1 MNLTISGIRH
11 KIILFLCLMMIAT
24 ATAFAQSG
32 IKLDFKQ
39 APLKTVLESI
49 SNQSKYKFV
58 YTNEFKIN
66 DYSVTVN
73 SNNDDLKKMLSSVFT
88 PLSISYEIKGDQ
100 IILGVIRKQ
109 EQAPAKKTTV
119 TGVII
124 EEDNGEPLPGVTVQ
138 NITTNIIT
146 ASDMDGKYDIVA
158 NAGDKLL
165 FSSIGLTSVEVVVG
179 KSALVNVYM
188 KPDAIALSDVV
199 VTGYQTISKERAT
212 GSFDLIKAE
221 QLEKPTSNIASRIV
235 GTSAGVQT
243 KLDKDGNIMFQ
254 IRGQSR
260 LVDKDEDMQPL
271 IVVDGFPITGDFSS
285 INPNDVEN
293 ITILK
298 DAAAASI
305 WGAKSANGVIVIT
318 TKSGKNAK
326 KGDLKVEVSA
336 FWKVSPK
343 LDLKYNR
350 NLASSAEVIDYEQR
364 GFSTN
369 FFGGPW
375 APVENSS
382 ISDALRKQYSLAVT
396 AMNEHRLEQISTEQL
411 NETLA
416 RLGKLDNSDQLKK
429 YVLDNPFTQ
438 QYNVNIAGNTGRSTQ
453 MLSLMFEQ
461 NNGNFKGVSNDR
473 YNVGYR
479 TNVNIFKWLDF
490 TFAGNF
496 YMVNGKNNDG
506 TYSDGAGNP
515 LGYSPYQMLVDESG
529 NRNNI
534 ARYYMPN
541 MERYVPMS
549 SFPYSD
555 WSYNPLTEMESKN
568 KKSEKYN
575 VRAQAGLAV
584 KIIEGLTLDTK
595 LQYEYIKEFVKNIYN
610 ENSYFV
616 RKTVNEASTWD
627 QKTGKITPNLPKGGI
642 LDQSKND
649 MNSYN
654 WRNQLNFNRSF
665 DGNKHFV
672 SFIAG
677 TEMYNIVHQ
686 TTTFPYTYGYDDDKL
701 TVGTFPNGVGGSGA
715 FTLKDWMGNNQTF
728 NYTNKF
734 KYSTERYFSLFGNA
748 SYTYDQKYTISGS
761 YRTDASNLITDDP
774 KYRYAPFWSVGASW
788 NISQEKFLKNVK
800 WLDRLGLRATY
811 GYNGNVDRTTSF
823 NPLININGTQNSYI
837 QDYTATIGSY
847 GNPSLR
853 WEKTGSLDVGVD
865 FAMFTGKL
873 YGKLDFYNRQSK
885 DLIVSMSIPSINGT
899 KTQKLNAAEMTNTG
913 IEFELGT
920 SMNVYENKIIW
931 TGGINFAYNHNKI
944 GKLFKTTYNAY
955 ELYGGGT
962 AAFVEGYNA
971 NTLWSFGYAGVVNKG
986 TEANPNWQPVVHGKD
1001 GELYDFTGW
1010 TPGDGRDYMLN
1021 MGTKVAPYSLSLT
1034 SMFNIYNFEV
1044 SFIFTGKFGHK
1055 FQGATFNYPSMNGG
1069 SALPNALYNEV
1080 LNGDPMQVVPIPF
1093 DKAEER
1099 YYFWDRFYPY
1109 LDYRVQNAGHIRC
1122 QEVYV
1127 SYNLPQSILKKI
1139 GISRA
1144 KFYAQGNNLF
1154 VIANNKYNE
1163 DPEYTKSMA
1172 QSGFYKPQAT
1182 YTFGINLTF

>member
-1 MNLTISGIRH
+1 M
-11 KIILFLCLMMIAT
+11 CLVIMT
-24 ATAFAQSG
+24 GTSVFAQSG

-39 APLKTVLESI
+39 VPLQTVLESI
-49 SNQSKYKFV
+49 SKQSKYKFV
-58 YTNEFKIN
+58 YTNEFRIN
-66 DYSVTVN
+66 NYTVTIN
-73 SNNDDLKKMLSSVFT
+73 SNNENLKKLLSDIFS
-88 PLSISYEIKGDQ
+88 PLYISYEVKGDQ
-100 IILGVIRKQ
+100 IILGVIKKQ
-109 EQAPAKKTTV
+109 ESSPNKKNTV
-119 TGVII
+119 TGVVI

-138 NITTNIIT
+138 NLTTNEIT
-146 ASDMDGKYDIVA
+146 SSDFDGKFNIGA
-158 NAGDKLL
+158 NTGDKLL
-165 FSSIGLTSVEVVVG
+165 FSSIGLSNLEVTIG
-179 KSALVNVYM
+179 KSAQVNAYM

-199 VTGYQTISKERAT
+199 VTGYQTLSKERAT
-212 GSFDLIKAE
+212 GSYNLIKAE
-221 QLEKPTSNIASRIV
+221 QLEKPTSNIASRII

-243 KLDKDGNIMFQ
+243 KMDENGNILFQ

-260 LVDKDEDMQPL
+260 LVADDRDMQPL
-271 IVVDGFPITGDFSS
+271 IVVDGFPITGDFTS

-318 TKSGKNAK
+318 TKSGKNSK

-350 NLASSAEVIDYEQR
+350 NQASSAEIIDYEQR

-375 APVENSS
+375 SPIENSS
-382 ISDALRKQYSLAVT
+382 VSSALTSQYSLAVT
-396 AMNEHRLEQISTEQL
+396 AMNEHRLGQITASEL
-411 NETLA
+411 NETLS
-416 RLGKLDNSDQLKK
+416 KLSTQNNSDQLKK

-479 TNVNIFKWLDF
+479 TNVDVFKWLDF

-496 YMVNGKNNDG
+496 YMINGKNNDG
-506 TYSDGAGNP
+506 TYNGTGNP
-515 LGYSPYQMLVDESG
+515 LGYSPYQMLIDESG
-529 NRNNI
+529 NRTDI
-534 ARYYMPN
+534 ARYYTPN
-541 MERYVPMS
+541 MNRYVPMS

-568 KKSEKYN
+568 HKTEKYN
-575 VRAQAGLAV
+575 VRAQAGLGI
-584 KIIEGLTLDTK
+584 KIIDGLTIDSK
-595 LQYEYIKEFVKNIYN
+595 LQYEYVKEFAKNIYN

-627 QKTGKITPNLPKGGI
+627 RTTGKITSNLPKGGI
-642 LDQSKND
+642 LMQNKKD

-654 WRNQLNFNRSF
+654 WRNQLNFSRSF
-665 DGNKHFV
+665 DNNKHFV

-686 TTTFPYTYGYDDDKL
+686 STAFPYTYGYNDDKL

-715 FTLKDWMGNNQTF
+715 FTLKNWLGSNQSF

-734 KYSTERYFSLFGNA
+734 TYSTERYFSLFANA
-748 SYTYDQKYTISGS
+748 SYTFKEKYTLSGS

-774 KYRYAPFWSVGASW
+774 KYRYAPFWSIGANW
-788 NISQEKFLKNVK
+788 NITQEKFMKDIR
-800 WLDRLGLRATY
+800 WLDRLALRATY

-837 QDYTATIGSY
+837 QDYVATIGSY

-853 WEKTGSLDVGVD
+853 WEKTGSLDIGLD
-865 FAMFTGKL
+865 FAMFTGRL
-873 YGKLDFYNRQSK
+873 YGKLDFYNRHSK

-899 KTQKLNAAEMTNTG
+899 QTQKLNAAEMTNRG
-913 IEFELGT
+913 IEIELGT
-920 SMNVYENKIIW
+920 QLDIYGKDITW
-931 TGGINFAYNHNKI
+931 TGGLNFSYNHNQI
-944 GKLFKTTYNAY
+944 GKLFKTTYSAY

-962 AAFVEGYNA
+962 ASFVEGYNA

-1001 GELYDFTGW
+1001 GEVYDFTGW

-1021 MGTKVAPYSLSLT
+1021 MGTKVAPFSMSLS
-1034 SMFNIYNFEV
+1034 SMFKIYNFEL
-1044 SFIFTGKFGHK
+1044 SFILTGKFGHK
-1055 FQGATFNYPSMNGG
+1055 FQGATFNYPSMSGG
-1069 SALPNALYNEV
+1069 SAIPNALYNEV
-1080 LNGDPMQVVPIPF
+1080 KNSDPMVMVPIPF
-1093 DKAEER
+1093 DKVEER

-1109 LDYRVQNAGHIRC
+1109 LDYRVQSASHIRC
-1122 QEVYV
+1122 QELYL
-1127 SYNLPQSILKKI
+1127 SYNLPQSVLKVI
-1139 GISRA
+1139 GINRA
-1144 KFYAQGNNLF
+1144 KFYVQGNNLF

-1172 QSGFYKPQAT
+1172 QNGFYKPQAT
-1182 YTFGINLTF
+1182 YTFGVNLTF